1 MCKGTVA
8 PTQRLRLPWGRARGY
23 AFAVRSRVV
32 VVVRV
37 ARVALALALA
47 LALFACGERAPS
59 PVPFTVWAFEERIG
73 PEGADTPLAGAQVAF
88 DPPGGG
94 ARVLATAA
102 DDGHATFEADFSAGG
117 GTVSVFDR
125 SHVLVSVIGASP
137 AAAAARSNPL
147 GKPASDLVLFAP
159 RLDDSVRGA
168 SVELHGALT
177 SKRDAASSID
187 LSASGIP
194 QLGAVE
200 TTEASYVLRAPR
212 SRPFFLI
219 GHESR
224 SLGSDTQKV
233 ENELLGSFR
242 IDMAPLEIDT
252 TRDIDVTTA
261 TRLDVHVVRLRAE
274 FPSGPTTRFG
284 AGTRGSATVISADS
298 KILVAPIKS
307 AAPSADGHAFDL
319 EMYVAATDIAPE
331 RPLTRASLVAMDGSR
346 SIRVEPGIA
355 ADGTTWNDFLT
366 PPQVTESATPTALT
380 EPIMFDDFPAG
391 AELGIE
397 VYAGTQLAWIIQSSA
412 RAPLEPIKLPV
423 PLEVRLPALVAV
435 SFLAKADRVVLA
447 PRGEVFRRVAISH
460 DVLFRR

>member
-1 MCKGTVA
+1 M
-8 PTQRLRLPWGRARGY
+8 RG
-23 AFAVRSRVV
+23 AVRALVV
-32 VVVRV
+32 VGVV
-37 ARVALALALA
+37 ACALI
-47 LALFACGERAPS
+47 ACGDDAPK
-59 PVPFTVWAFEERIG
+59 PEPFTVWAFEERTG
-73 PEGADTPLAGAQVAF
+73 PEGTDTPLAGGQVAF

-94 ARVLATAA
+94 ARMLATAA
-102 DDGHATFEADFSAGG
+102 EDGHATFEADFSGGG

-137 AAAAARSNPL
+137 TSAAAQPNPL

-159 RLDDSVRGA
+159 RLDDAVRST
-168 SVELHGALT
+168 SVELRGAFT

-200 TTEASYVLRAPR
+200 TTDPSYVLRAPR
-212 SRPFFLI
+212 GRPFFLI

-224 SLGSDTQKV
+224 NVTSDEQKV

-242 IDMAPLEIDT
+242 IDVGPLDVDT
-252 TRDIDVTTA
+252 TRDIDVAKA
-261 TRLDVHVVRLRAE
+261 TKLDVRVVHLRAE

-284 AGTRGSATVISADS
+284 AGTRGSAIVLSADS
-298 KILVAPIKS
+298 KVLIAPIKS
-307 AAPSADGHAFDL
+307 ATPSADGRAFDL
-319 EMYVAATDIAPE
+319 AMYVAATDIAPE
-331 RPLTRASLVAMDGSR
+331 RPLTRASLVAKDGSR

-355 ADGTTWNDFLT
+355 ANDTTWSDFLT

-380 EPIMFDDFPAG
+380 EPITFDDFPAG

-397 VYAGTQLAWIIQSSA
+397 VYAGTQLAWIIRGST

-435 SFLAKADRVVLA
+435 SFVAKAGRVDLA